1 MAGAPVALSLTLANP
16 GRPGHLPPFP
26 TPARNVTPSCHP
38 GGMEQQ
44 LVLVEPTE
52 RPWELDERT
61 REVGRRGLEQAR
73 AALRGAGREAA

>member
-1 MAGAPVALSLTLANP
+1 
-16 GRPGHLPPFP
+16 
-26 TPARNVTPSCHP
+26 
-38 GGMEQQ
+38 MEKQ

-73 AALRGAGREAA
+73 EALRRSRREAA